1 MEINHRQK
9 FENKFYLSG
18 GDCNTPLPHLIG
30 YLFWKY
36 EEAHLK
42 PRGIHL

>member
-9 FENKFYLSG
+9 FEDEFHLNG
-18 GDCNTPLPHLIG
+18 EDCNTPLPHLMR

-42 PRGIHL
+42 SKSIHL